1 MLKIYVAIGILAFMA
16 SAAWGAKYYYDT
28 TQNKIA
34 QLQENNVKLETA
46 VASKDLVIDDM
57 KATAE
62 ELVAI
67 NNQLALDLNAAEEY
81 TDGLRKKLQEHDLTR
96 LSLKKPGMIE
106 KRVNDGTKNILS
118 ELESITAK

>member
-1 MLKIYVAIGILAFMA
+1 MIRLYIGIAILAFMA
-16 SAAWGAKYYYDT
+16 SAAYGAKYYYDT

-46 VASKDLVIDDM
+46 VASKDLVINDM
-57 KATAE
+57 KETAE
-62 ELVAI
+62 ELEAI
-67 NNQLALDLNAAEEY
+67 NNQLALDLSQAQNY
-81 TDGLRKKLQEHDLTR
+81 TDDLRKKLQEHDLTR

-118 ELESITAK
+118 ELESITSK

>member
-1 MLKIYVAIGILAFMA
+1 MIRIYIALVILAFMA
-16 SAAWGAKYYYDT
+16 SAAYGAKYYYDT

>member
-46 VASKDLVIDDM
+46 VASKDLVIDEM

-62 ELVAI
+62 ELEAI
-67 NNQLALDLNAAEEY
+67 NNQLALDLTAAEEY

-118 ELESITAK
+118 ELESITAQ

>member
-1 MLKIYVAIGILAFMA
+1 MIKGYIGLAILLFML
-16 SAAWGAKYYYDT
+16 SAAYGAKYYYDT

-46 VASKDLVIDDM
+46 VASKDLVINDM
-57 KATAE
+57 KKTAK
-62 ELVAI
+62 ELEAI
-67 NNQLALDLNAAEEY
+67 NNQLALDLSQAQNY
-81 TDGLRKKLQEHDLTR
+81 TDDLRKKLQEHDLTR

-118 ELESITAK
+118 ELESITSQ

>member
-1 MLKIYVAIGILAFMA
+1 M
-16 SAAWGAKYYYDT
+16 
-28 TQNKIA
+28 
-34 QLQENNVKLETA
+34 KLETA